1 MAGKMVALNPK
12 QLAALRIVDFHDQP
26 IMQLAQRVQIA
37 FIIAV
42 FKAQIGH
49 VEADIVVAFQVVDIA
64 LRPPERRFRHEEIYR
79 GVTHAELIVIN
90 FR

>member
-42 FKAQIGH
+42 FQAQIGH
-49 VEADIVVAFQVVDIA
+49 V
-64 LRPPERRFRHEEIYR
+64 
-79 GVTHAELIVIN
+79 
-90 FR
+90 